1 MSIKNLF
8 VFFMSVYFIASCQ
21 SYHIQ
26 LHGDI
31 YKPYCGGAK
40 PTEEQ
45 EKGLVITASNR
56 VYDVFDFLHNPD
68 KVLKKIELD
77 SNGNYLGEFKVG
89 YYALKQVEKSWS
101 IEKLKKYYSVMDTIN
116 YRYAGDKKIT
126 LWKEQLDYVFEVK
139 KETAKS
145 TNNFTM
151 KEKCFV
157 GLNPCFEYIGPKP
170 R

>member
-1 MSIKNLF
+1 
-8 VFFMSVYFIASCQ
+8 MSVYFIASCQ

-31 YKPYCGGAK
+31 YKPYCGGAR
-40 PTEEQ
+40 PTQEQ

>member
-1 MSIKNLF
+1 MSIQNLF

-21 SYHIQ
+21 SYNIE

-31 YKPYCGGAK
+31 YKPYCGGAR

-45 EKGLVITASNR
+45 EKGVVIAASNR
-56 VYDVFDFLHNPD
+56 VYDVFDYLHNPD

-77 SNGNYLGEFKVG
+77 SNGNCFGEFKVG

-101 IEKLKKYYSVMDTIN
+101 IETLKKYYSVNDTIN

-139 KETAKS
+139 KETPKNAY
-145 TNNFTM
+145 NFIL
-151 KEKCFV
+151 KERCFV

-170 R
+170 H

>member
-1 MSIKNLF
+1 MPASYK
-8 VFFMSVYFIASCQ
+8 VYI
-21 SYHIQ
+21 
-26 LHGDI
+26 
-31 YKPYCGGAK
+31 
-40 PTEEQ
+40 
-45 EKGLVITASNR
+45 
-56 VYDVFDFLHNPD
+56 VFDLLNKQD

-77 SNGNYLGEFKVG
+77 SNGNYFGEFKVG

-101 IEKLKKYYSVMDTIN
+101 IETLKKYYSVMDTIN

-126 LWKEQLDYVFEVK
+126 IWKEQLDYVFEVK

-151 KEKCFV
+151 KENCFV

>member
-1 MSIKNLF
+1 
-8 VFFMSVYFIASCQ
+8 MSVYFIASCQ

>member
-1 MSIKNLF
+1 MRIQNLF

-31 YKPYCGGAK
+31 YKPYCGGAR
-40 PTEEQ
+40 PTEAQ
-45 EKGLVITASNR
+45 EKGVVIAASNR
-56 VYDVFDFLHNPD
+56 IYDVFDYLHNAD

-77 SNGNYLGEFKVG
+77 SNGNCFGEFKVG

-101 IEKLKKYYSVMDTIN
+101 IETLKKYYSVNDTIN

-139 KETAKS
+139 KETPKNAF
-145 TNNFTM
+145 NFILN
-151 KEKCFV
+151 EKCFV

>member
-1 MSIKNLF
+1 MSIQNLF
-8 VFFMSVYFIASCQ
+8 VFFLSVYFIASCQ

-31 YKPYCGGAK
+31 YKPYCGGAR

-45 EKGLVITASNR
+45 EKGVVIAASNR
-56 VYDVFDFLHNPD
+56 IYDVFDYLHNPD

-77 SNGNYLGEFKVG
+77 SNGNCFGEFKVG

-101 IEKLKKYYSVMDTIN
+101 IETLKKYYSVNDTIN

-139 KETAKS
+139 KETPKNAF
-145 TNNFTM
+145 NFVLN
-151 KEKCFV
+151 EKCFV

>member
-1 MSIKNLF
+1 MSIQSLF
-8 VFFMSVYFIASCQ
+8 VFFISIYFIASCQ

-31 YKPYCGGAK
+31 YKPYCGGAR

>member
-1 MSIKNLF
+1 MSIQNLF
-8 VFFMSVYFIASCQ
+8 VFFMSVYFISSCQ

-26 LHGDI
+26 LNGDI
-31 YKPYCGGAK
+31 YKPYCGGAR

-77 SNGNYLGEFKVG
+77 SNGNYFGEFKVG
-89 YYALKQVEKSWS
+89 HYALRQVEKSWS
-101 IEKLKKYYSVMDTIN
+101 IETLKKYYSVLDTVN
-116 YRYAGDKKIT
+116 YRYAGDKKIAI
-126 LWKEQLDYVFEVK
+126 WKERLDYVFEVK
-139 KETAKS
+139 EETSKS
-145 TNNFTM
+145 TYNFVL
-151 KEKCFV
+151 KERCFV

>member
-1 MSIKNLF
+1 MKIQNLF

-31 YKPYCGGAK
+31 YKPYCGGAR

-45 EKGLVITASNR
+45 EKGVVIAASNR
-56 VYDVFDFLHNPD
+56 VYNVFDYLHNPD
-68 KVLKKIELD
+68 KVLKKIDLD
-77 SNGNYLGEFKVG
+77 SNGNYFGEFKVG
-89 YYALKQVEKSWS
+89 YYALQQVEKSWS
-101 IEKLKKYYSVMDTIN
+101 IETLKKYYSVNDTIN

-139 KETAKS
+139 KEKPK
-145 TNNFTM
+145 NDFKFVLN
-151 KEKCFV
+151 EKCFV

>member
-1 MSIKNLF
+1 MSIQNLF

-31 YKPYCGGAK
+31 YKPYCGGAR
-40 PTEEQ
+40 PTQEQ
-45 EKGLVITASNR
+45 EKGVVMPASYK
-56 VYDVFDFLHNPD
+56 VYIVFDLLNKQD

-77 SNGNYLGEFKVG
+77 SNGNYFGEFKVG

-101 IEKLKKYYSVMDTIN
+101 IETLKKYYSVMDTIN

-126 LWKEQLDYVFEVK
+126 IWKEQLDYVFEVK

-151 KEKCFV
+151 KENCFV

>member
-1 MSIKNLF
+1 MSIQNLF

>member
-1 MSIKNLF
+1 MSIQNLF
-8 VFFMSVYFIASCQ
+8 VFFMSVYFISSCQ

-45 EKGLVITASNR
+45 EKGLVIAASNR
-56 VYDVFDFLHNPD
+56 VYYVFDFLHNPD

-77 SNGNYLGEFKVG
+77 SNGNYFGEFKVG
-89 YYALKQVEKSWS
+89 HYALRQVEKSWS
-101 IEKLKKYYSVMDTIN
+101 IETLKKYYSVLDTVN
-116 YRYAGDKKIT
+116 YRYAGDKKVT
-126 LWKEQLDYVFEVK
+126 LWKERLDYVFEVK
-139 KETAKS
+139 EETSKS
-145 TNNFTM
+145 TYNFVL
-151 KEKCFV
+151 KERCFV

>member
-1 MSIKNLF
+1 MSIQNLF
-8 VFFMSVYFIASCQ
+8 VFFMSVYFISSCQ

-31 YKPYCGGAK
+31 YKPYCGGAR

-77 SNGNYLGEFKVG
+77 SNGNYFGEFKVG
-89 YYALKQVEKSWS
+89 HYALRQVEKSWS
-101 IEKLKKYYSVMDTIN
+101 IEKLKKYYSVLDTVN
-116 YRYAGDKKIT
+116 YRYAGDKKIAI
-126 LWKEQLDYVFEVK
+126 WKERLDYVFEVK
-139 KETAKS
+139 EETSKS
-145 TNNFTM
+145 TYNFTL
-151 KEKCFV
+151 KENCFV

>member
-1 MSIKNLF
+1 MSIQNLF

-31 YKPYCGGAK
+31 YKPYCGGAR

-45 EKGLVITASNR
+45 EKGLVITASNT
-56 VYDVFDFLHNPD
+56 VFIVFDLSNNQ
-68 KVLKKIELD
+68 KKAVKNIELD
-77 SNGNYLGEFKVG
+77 SNGNYFGEFKVG

-101 IEKLKKYYSVMDTIN
+101 IETLKKYYSVMDTIN

-126 LWKEQLDYVFEVK
+126 IWKEQLDYVFEVK

-151 KEKCFV
+151 KENCFV

>member
-1 MSIKNLF
+1 
-8 VFFMSVYFIASCQ
+8 MSVYFIASCQ

-31 YKPYCGGAK
+31 YKPYCGGAR

-45 EKGLVITASNR
+45 EKGLVITASNT
-56 VYDVFDFLHNPD
+56 VFIVFDLSNNQ
-68 KVLKKIELD
+68 KKAVKNIELD
-77 SNGNYLGEFKVG
+77 SNGNYFGEFKVG

-101 IEKLKKYYSVMDTIN
+101 IETLKKYYSVMDTIN

-126 LWKEQLDYVFEVK
+126 IWKEQLDYVFEVK

-151 KEKCFV
+151 KENCFV